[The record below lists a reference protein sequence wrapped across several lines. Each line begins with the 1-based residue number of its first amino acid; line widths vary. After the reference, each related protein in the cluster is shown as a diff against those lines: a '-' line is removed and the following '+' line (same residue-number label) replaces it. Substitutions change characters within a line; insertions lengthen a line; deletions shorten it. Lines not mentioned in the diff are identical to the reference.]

1 MCLPS
6 LVGNWKSPFLA
17 RGMTGLLFVCLLF
30 LFLLSLF
37 ENTAFPFLRPRSNL
51 FVPQTPVEKGNHS
64 GQLTFPSATPPQQ
77 RNLVLNLVPTSSP
90 GIPEA
95 CEVQEW
101 TPVSVTAPR
110 TEPVTL
116 TKSYVCVLWES
127 ASTNASL
134 YFQGKDMN
142 CNFPRPW
149 RSLRNCSRLE
159 LLSNG
164 TSNQQTSG

>member
-30 LFLLSLF
+30 LFLLSPF

-77 RNLVLNLVPTSSP
+77 RNLVLNLAPTSSA

-116 TKSYVCVLWES
+116 TKSYVCVCVMGVC
-127 ASTNASL
+127 L
-134 YFQGKDMN
+134 YKCLSVFSRKGHELQ
-142 CNFPRPW
+142 FPPT
-149 RSLRNCSRLE
+149 LE
-159 LLSNG
+159 VSKKL
-164 TSNQQTSG
+164 